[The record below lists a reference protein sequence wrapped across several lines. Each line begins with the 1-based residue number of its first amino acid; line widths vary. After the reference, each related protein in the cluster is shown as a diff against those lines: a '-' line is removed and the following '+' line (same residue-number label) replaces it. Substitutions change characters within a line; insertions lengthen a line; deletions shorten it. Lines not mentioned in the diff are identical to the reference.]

1 MPFGFRRRDPD
12 TDYGPGSN
20 WWEDADAQHA
30 LNDYGAAV
38 SGMPAEER
46 PPFLLDD
53 WRDEDSQPTT
63 PGWARDDQEP
73 APEPVC
79 PRCLQPDCSGAYGG
93 SCAYAMPDTGRTLD
107 GWGEQDYHRYG
118 SACPDPSCRG
128 ECGG

>member
-38 SGMPAEER
+38 SSMPPEER

-53 WRDEDSQPTT
+53 WRTEDSQPTT
-63 PGWARDDQEP
+63 PDWARDDQADPFPGEP
-73 APEPVC
+73 PGRVWEP
-79 PRCLQPDCSGAYGG
+79 PA
-93 SCAYAMPDTGRTLD
+93 D
-107 GWGEQDYHRYG
+107 GHRYP
-118 SACPDPSCRG
+118 SPCPDPHCRG

>member
-1 MPFGFRRRDPD
+1 MPFGFRRRDPN

-63 PGWARDDQEP
+63 PGWARDDLP
-73 APEPVC
+73 ASP
-79 PRCLQPDCSGAYGG
+79 G
-93 SCAYAMPDTGRTLD
+93 
-107 GWGEQDYHRYG
+107 HRYP
-118 SACPDPSCRG
+118 SPCPDPHCRG